1 MKKRE
6 YLFKVFRSR
15 KAYFLIYL
23 MNLIIIFLLIF
34 LFFNGYNIEKFQI
47 LISTV
52 FILFSIVFIEIHRIK
67 DWWAITNSSFVQS
80 LSILNKNVREVD
92 FSSISDLDLEQP
104 FLKRILNY
112 GDVNVRL
119 FLNETSI
126 KIKNISKPREFMEK
140 LQDTMFANRRNNSK
154 EEIKNPINRR

>member
-1 MKKRE
+1 
-6 YLFKVFRSR
+6 
-15 KAYFLIYL
+15 